1 MGEPASTV
9 YFRYKPNTIQP
20 LEIMSA
26 IAAVTARRAAAHPR
40 AAIAFHAAR
49 PFTTTVIQQ
58 KNVTES
64 VKDGLKSVD
73 RAVSDKIVV
82 GLDAAAAA
90 KEKAEGKAE
99 KISGKAEGAAEEL
112 KGDAQQVKSQAR
124 ARPRRPRVKPRAR
137 RPSSRARPRR
147 RSRT

>member
-1 MGEPASTV
+1 
-9 YFRYKPNTIQP
+9 
-20 LEIMSA
+20 MSA
-26 IAAVTARRAAAHPR
+26 IAAVTARRAAALPR

-82 GLDAAAAA
+82 GLDAAGTFPH
-90 KEKAEGKAE
+90 KL
-99 KISGKAEGAAEEL
+99 S
-112 KGDAQQVKSQAR
+112 
-124 ARPRRPRVKPRAR
+124 
-137 RPSSRARPRR
+137 
-147 RSRT
+147 

>member
-9 YFRYKPNTIQP
+9 YFTYKPNTIQP

-26 IAAVTARRAAAHPR
+26 IAAVTARRAAALPR

-99 KISGKAEGAAEEL
+99 KISGKAEGAAEEPKGDLTGKAQEL
-112 KGDAQQVKSQAR
+112 KGEAKGKAAELKGKAKETVQDMKSN
-124 ARPRRPRVKPRAR
+124 P
-137 RPSSRARPRR
+137 
-147 RSRT
+147 

>member
-1 MGEPASTV
+1 
-9 YFRYKPNTIQP
+9 
-20 LEIMSA
+20 MSA
-26 IAAVTARRAAAHPR
+26 IAAVTARRAAALPR

-90 KEKAEGKAE
+90 KEKAEGEAKE
-99 KISGKAEGAAEEL
+99 TKGDLTGKAQEL
-112 KGDAQQVKSQAR
+112 KGEAKGKA
-124 ARPRRPRVKPRAR
+124 AELKGKAK
-137 RPSSRARPRR
+137 
-147 RSRT
+147 

>member
-1 MGEPASTV
+1 MGV
-9 YFRYKPNTIQP
+9 YFTYKPNTIQP

-26 IAAVTARRAAAHPR
+26 IAAVTARRAAALPR

-112 KGDAQQVKSQAR
+112 KGGAQQVKGQAQELKGE
-124 ARPRRPRVKPRAR
+124 AKGKAAELKGKAKETVQDMKSNP
-137 RPSSRARPRR
+137 
-147 RSRT
+147 

>member
-1 MGEPASTV
+1 MGT
-9 YFRYKPNTIQP
+9 YKPNTIQP

-26 IAAVTARRAAAHPR
+26 IAAVTARRAAALPR

-90 KEKAEGKAE
+90 KEKAAGKAQ
-99 KISGKAEGAAEEL
+99 EL
-112 KGDAQQVKSQAR
+112 KGEAKGKAAELKGKAKETVQDMKSN
-124 ARPRRPRVKPRAR
+124 
-137 RPSSRARPRR
+137 
-147 RSRT
+147 

>member
-1 MGEPASTV
+1 
-9 YFRYKPNTIQP
+9 
-20 LEIMSA
+20 MSA
-26 IAAVTARRAAAHPR
+26 IAAVTARRAAALPR

-58 KNVTES
+58 KSATET

-90 KEKAEGKAE
+90 KEKAKGEAE
-99 KISGKAEGAAEEL
+99 KVSGKAEGTAEEL
-112 KGDAQQVKSQAR
+112 KGDAQQVKNQAKGE
-124 ARPRRPRVKPRAR
+124 AKETKGDLAGKAQELKGEAKGKAAELKGKAKETAQDMKSNP
-137 RPSSRARPRR
+137 
-147 RSRT
+147 

>member
-1 MGEPASTV
+1 MGT
-9 YFRYKPNTIQP
+9 YKPNTIQP

-26 IAAVTARRAAAHPR
+26 IAAVTARRAAALPR

-112 KGDAQQVKSQAR
+112 KGDAQQVKSQAKETKGDLTGK
-124 ARPRRPRVKPRAR
+124 AQELKGEAKGK
-137 RPSSRARPRR
+137 AAELKGK
-147 RSRT
+147 